1 MRELTRRNLLKVAI
15 GTSITTALAAC
26 SSPAAPAPTAAA
38 AKPTA
43 PAAAAATTAPA
54 AAAANPAPTTAPAA
68 AAATTAPAA
77 AGAAATATP
86 SGGVVSQTAGFK
98 LSAPSFNS
106 SAKTVLTF
114 INTGTS
120 QVESTHQN
128 TLVDQWNKTNPD
140 VQVDLQYVAW
150 ADLNTKTQAY
160 LAAGTPPDVSW
171 YCGTGD
177 QEAFI
182 KGWTSSLDAYLQ
194 DVKGDFNPLVFAANS
209 PSMSPDGKDW
219 LGVPFCMYGDG
230 LVVRKDYFAKAGV
243 TDLSTLET
251 WAGWKDAVAKVTAPP
266 NIYGFQLPQDPSILS
281 GSAGR
286 FFFSNGLAHLADF
299 RPEKKE
305 AYIQSL
311 DFMKDMLK
319 FSPDAAKAWNH
330 GGEIAAWTAGNVASM
345 GTGSYFFGDIIP
357 TAPQIATADA
367 MAALPFPHGPQLKRP
382 VNSLGFCGYM
392 MFDDSKH
399 KDETAAFLKYMS
411 SPTANN
417 AFPMNLTPAKTV
429 NLDQRVDA
437 YKVYSPTN
445 YQQDRWWQ
453 EAWIK
458 ITDPKGVDQ
467 VFASSYI
474 PSAEIDKLW
483 QNIFPSWSTG
493 STSTA
498 DAYEQLKAQI
508 TPILKNPPK

>member
-1 MRELTRRNLLKVAI
+1 MPDLSRRTALKLVV
-15 GTSITTALAAC
+15 GTSVMTALAAC
-26 SSPAAPAPTAAA
+26 SSPAAPATSSAPTAAA
-38 AKPTA
+38 PK
-43 PAAAAATTAPA
+43 PAAANPTAAVPAATTAPA
-54 AAAANPAPTTAPAA
+54 AAQAV
-68 AAATTAPAA
+68 
-77 AGAAATATP
+77 ATP
-86 SGGVVSQTAGFK
+86 TASGGVTSQTAGFK
-98 LSAPSFNS
+98 LSAPAFNAQ
-106 SAKTVLTF
+106 AKTVLTF

-128 TLVDQWNKTNPD
+128 TLVDEWNKTNPD

-177 QEAFI
+177 QEAFV
-182 KGWTSSLDAYLQ
+182 KGWIVPLDTYLQ
-194 DVKGDFNPLVFAANS
+194 DVKDNFNPLVFAPNS
-209 PSMSPDGKDW
+209 PSMSPDSKNW

-251 WAGWKDAVAKVTAPP
+251 WAGWKDAVTKVASPP
-266 NIYGFQLPQDPSILS
+266 NIYGFQLPQDPSILT
-281 GSAGR
+281 GAAGR
-286 FFFSNGLAHLADF
+286 FFWSNGLAHLADF
-299 RPEKKE
+299 RAEKKE

-311 DFMKDMLK
+311 DFMKEMLK
-319 FSPDAAKAWNH
+319 LSPDAAKAWNH

-357 TAPQIATADA
+357 TAPQIATADT

-392 MFDDSKH
+392 MFDESKH
-399 KDETAAFLKYMS
+399 KDETAAFLKFLS

-417 AFPMNLTPAKTV
+417 AFPMNLTPAKEV

-437 YKVYSPTN
+437 YKQYSPNN

-474 PSAEIDKLW
+474 PSAEIDKMW

-493 STSTA
+493 STSTS

-508 TPILKNPPK
+508 TPILKNPPA

>member
-1 MRELTRRNLLKVAI
+1 MRELTRRNLLKVAV
-15 GTSITTALAAC
+15 GTCITSALAAC
-26 SSPAAPAPTAAA
+26 SSPAASTTSSAPTAAA
-38 AKPTA
+38 AKSAAT
-43 PAAAAATTAPA
+43 PAAA
-54 AAAANPAPTTAPAA
+54 APTTAPAA
-68 AAATTAPAA
+68 A
-77 AGAAATATP
+77 AAATATP

-98 LSAPSFNS
+98 LSAPPFNS
-106 SAKTVLTF
+106 SAKSVLTF

-120 QVESTHQN
+120 QVESQHQN

-160 LAAGTPPDVSW
+160 LAAGTPPDCSW

-177 QEAFI
+177 QEAFL
-182 KGWTSSLDAYLQ
+182 KGWVTPLDNYLQ
-194 DVKGDFNPLVFAANS
+194 DVKADFNPLLFAPNS
-209 PSMSPDGKDW
+209 PSVSPDGKNW
-219 LGVPFCMYGDG
+219 LGVPFCMYGEG
-230 LVVRKDYFAKAGV
+230 LVVRKDYLAKAGV

-251 WAGWKDAVAKVTAPP
+251 WAGWSDAVAKAASPP
-266 NIYGFQLPQDPSILS
+266 AIYGYQFPQDLS
-281 GSAGR
+281 MLSQTAGR
-286 FFFSNGLAHLADF
+286 FFWSNGLAHFADF
-299 RPEKKE
+299 RPAKKE

-311 DFMKDMLK
+311 DFIKEMLK

-330 GGEIAAWTAGNVASM
+330 GGEIAAWTAGNVATM
-345 GTGSYFFGDIIP
+345 GAGSYFFGDIIP

-392 MFDDSKH
+392 MFDESKH

-429 NLDQRVDA
+429 DLDQRVSA
-437 YKVYSPTN
+437 YKVYSPSN
-445 YQQDRWWQ
+445 YEQDRWWQ
-453 EAWIK
+453 EAWIT
-458 ITDPKGVDQ
+458 ITDPTKVDQ
-467 VFASSYI
+467 VFASAYL
-474 PSAEIDKLW
+474 PSAEIDKVF
-483 QNIFPSWSTG
+483 QNIFPSWTTG

-508 TPILKNPPK
+508 SPILKNPPA